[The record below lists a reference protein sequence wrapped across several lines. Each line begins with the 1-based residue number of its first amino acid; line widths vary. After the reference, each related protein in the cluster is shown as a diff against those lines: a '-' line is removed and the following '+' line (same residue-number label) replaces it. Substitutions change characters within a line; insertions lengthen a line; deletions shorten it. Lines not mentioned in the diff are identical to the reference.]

1 MTVQIRILT
10 SQFLPKNTYDDTTH
24 ILTLNAPITTK
35 VVCFSR
41 LLICLKSLY
50 GKQCGPRPDC
60 SILNEMNNGQPIP
73 LMWYIFI
80 LLFLRILALDNIA
93 KILTTGPRLREW
105 VNNHACRLSHDIQIG
120 QGYHITSYRGVI

>member
-1 MTVQIRILT
+1 MTVQIRILS

-24 ILTLNAPITTK
+24 IITLNAPISTK
-35 VVCFSR
+35 VVCFTR

-50 GKQCGPRPDC
+50 GKQCGPRSDC

-73 LMWYIFI
+73 LMWLIFI
-80 LLFLRILALDNIA
+80 LLFFKILALENIA

-105 VNNHACRLSHDIQIG
+105 VYNHACRLSHDIQIG
-120 QGYHITSYRGVI
+120 QGYHITSHRGVI